1 MLKGVEMMDLSIII
15 VNWNT
20 GDLLEKC
27 VKSIKKETKNLL
39 YEIIVYDNNSK
50 DSSITTLEEKYPD
63 VTLIKGTENLGFSKG
78 NNKAV
83 NISKGEYILLL
94 NPDTIILDKAIE
106 KTYRFIKSL
115 NENDLVGC
123 KLLNKDL
130 TTQLSAAY
138 FPSIFRYTLAKISNY
153 NINEYTH
160 QCDWVMG
167 AYMMLKKSTY
177 IDIGGFNENYFMYC
191 EDMDLCYKIYKN
203 LGSVY
208 FYSDA
213 QIVHLYNQS
222 GEKKWKGKREEAL
235 KESTFKYLDENCR
248 SSIRRYILKG
258 IYSSKFYLKKI
269 LKQ

>member
-1 MLKGVEMMDLSIII
+1 MDLSIII

-27 VKSIKKETKNLL
+27 VESIKKETKNLL

-50 DSSITTLEEKYPD
+50 DNSIATLERKYPD
-63 VTLIKGTENLGFSKG
+63 VTIISGTENLGFSKG
-78 NNKAV
+78 NNNAV
-83 NISKGEYILLL
+83 SISKGEYLLLL

-115 NENDLVGC
+115 NEKDLVGC

-138 FPSIFRYTLAKISNY
+138 FPSIFRYTLAKTSNY
-153 NINEYTH
+153 NINDHTH
-160 QCDWVMG
+160 KCDWVMG

-191 EDMDLCYKIYKN
+191 EDMDLCHKIYQN

-208 FYSDA
+208 FYNDA

-222 GEKKWKGKREEAL
+222 GEKKWKGKREKAL
-235 KESTFKYLDENCR
+235 KESTFKYLDENCK
-248 SSIRRYILKG
+248 SNIQRYMLKS
-258 IYSSKFYLKKI
+258 IYSSKFYLKKL
-269 LKQ
+269 LKQSI